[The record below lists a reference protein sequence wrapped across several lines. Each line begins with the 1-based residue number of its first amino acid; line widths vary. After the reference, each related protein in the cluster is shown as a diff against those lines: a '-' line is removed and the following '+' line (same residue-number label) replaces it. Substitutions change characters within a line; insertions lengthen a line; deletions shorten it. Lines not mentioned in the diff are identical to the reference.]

1 MISSATPTASGSIPT
16 AASWAARIREPMAP
30 PSAADGGLDMPEL
43 HTALCDLLGIR
54 YPILQSGMGG
64 VAGPELV
71 AEVSRAGGLGILA
84 GLRLTRDQLRQGI
97 RRVREL
103 TDRPFGVNLWL
114 HTALRPPAAP
124 ASIPEATL
132 RRVQSTLDV
141 FRRDV
146 GIRPRSARTDPVP
159 NLIEEA
165 FEVILEERAP
175 VWSIGL
181 GKPARDMVALCHER
195 GMKVVA
201 MAATV
206 DDARAVASVGVDAVV
221 AQGSEAGGHR
231 STWVKPASREA
242 AQVGAMALVPQIV
255 DAVSVPVV
263 AAGGIA
269 DGRGIVAALALGAAG
284 ALLGTRFVATRDSM
298 AAEFWKKAILEQGSE
313 ATTITDAFTGL
324 YAASG
329 APVLPPLLQHAAAQD
344 IYAEAAKQQNREY
357 FPMHVGQSAG
367 LVHDLPGAAEVV
379 ETLVREARAAL
390 AALTE

>member
-1 MISSATPTASGSIPT
+1 
-16 AASWAARIREPMAP
+16 MAP
-30 PSAADGGLDMPEL
+30 PSATDGGFDMLEL

-64 VAGPELV
+64 VAGPDLV

-84 GLRLTRDQLRQGI
+84 ALRLTRDQLRQGI
-97 RRVREL
+97 RRVRQL

-114 HTALRPPAAP
+114 HTALRPPVDP
-124 ASIPEATL
+124 ASIPEETL
-132 RRVQSTLDV
+132 RRVQSTLDA
-141 FRRDV
+141 FRHDL
-146 GIRPRSARTDPVP
+146 GIPSRSARPDPVP
-159 NLIEEA
+159 DLIEEA
-165 FEVILEERAP
+165 FEVILEERVP

-206 DDARAVASVGVDAVV
+206 DDARALASVGVDAVI

-231 STWVKPASREA
+231 STWVKPPSREA

-284 ALLGTRFVATRDSM
+284 ALLGTRFIATRDSM

-324 YAASG
+324 YARTLRNAFTDRYAASG

-367 LVHDLPGAAEVV
+367 LVHNLPGAAEVV
-379 ETLVREARAAL
+379 EGLVREARAAL
-390 AALTE
+390 AALTERVQLD

>member
-1 MISSATPTASGSIPT
+1 M
-16 AASWAARIREPMAP
+16 
-30 PSAADGGLDMPEL
+30 LEL

-64 VAGPELV
+64 VAGPDLV

-84 GLRLTRDQLRQGI
+84 ALRLTRDQLRQGI
-97 RRVREL
+97 RRVRQL

-114 HTALRPPAAP
+114 HTALRPPVDP
-124 ASIPEATL
+124 ASIPEETL
-132 RRVQSTLDV
+132 RRVQSTLDA
-141 FRRDV
+141 FRHDL
-146 GIRPRSARTDPVP
+146 GIPSRSARPDPVP
-159 NLIEEA
+159 DLIEEA
-165 FEVILEERAP
+165 FEVILEERVP

-206 DDARAVASVGVDAVV
+206 DDARALASVGVDAVI

-231 STWVKPASREA
+231 STWVKPPSREA

-284 ALLGTRFVATRDSM
+284 ALLGTRFIATRDSM

-324 YAASG
+324 YARTLRNAFTDRYAASG

-367 LVHDLPGAAEVV
+367 LVHNLPGAAEVV
-379 ETLVREARAAL
+379 EGLVREARAAL
-390 AALTE
+390 AALTERVQLD